1 MKKKIIEITSLEE
14 LMEFAG
20 VANIQ
25 GSVMNPAHFKK
36 QRDLRGDEQVR
47 EEIQAEAVIRKYIR
61 QQIRENLHE
70 QKKLEEQQE
79 HQLRLVVRQ
88 LIKETAATIEEKPHA
103 LTPINFLR
111 DVYKIAKSDL
121 IKYYTTLSK
130 EEERKDFVKQFQ
142 KQMINM
148 FDQLKAKLAVGK
160 APEVPGVEKDK
171 AEISNLE
178 LQAPTEEFKLEEAI
192 MQEILKEVK
201 IEIEDDED
209 EMDIITDKEE
219 EEKEKEKKKD
229 KLDKEID
236 KVNKEKESNS
246 LPDEEASALSTGD
259 MQGIA
264 AYNRVYKTF
273 ATPYLKLSTE
283 EDWEIFEDWAL
294 YNNHLLF
301 KNLENELFSDE
312 APEIAKPEGI

>member
-20 VANIQ
+20 VSNIQ
-25 GSVMNPAHFKK
+25 GTVMNPAHFKDK
-36 QRDLRGDEQVR
+36 KDPRGDVQVR
-47 EEIQAEAVIRKYIR
+47 EEIQAEAVIRNYIR

-70 QKKLEEQQE
+70 EKKLEEQQE

-88 LIKETAATIEEKPHA
+88 LIKETAATIEEKPHP

-160 APEVPGVEKDK
+160 APEVPGVEEDK
-171 AEISNLE
+171 AEIKTDE
-178 LQAPTEEFKLEEAI
+178 LQAPTDDFKLEEAI

-201 IEIEDDED
+201 VEIEDDD

-236 KVNKEKESNS
+236 KVNKEKQKDL
-246 LPDEEASALSTGD
+246 LPGEDASGLSTGD
-259 MQGIA
+259 MQAIA

-273 ATPYLKLSTE
+273 ATPYLKLSTD

-312 APEIAKPEGI
+312 APEIEKPEGV